1 MPGFDLSVSVSLVTV
16 FVQGILSFFSPCVL
30 PLLPLYL
37 GYLSGSMG
45 DAQGAQTSRV
55 KTLVNTLFFVIGI
68 SAAFFLLAMGFT
80 ALGQALHQY
89 QKIII
94 QVGGILIIAFGLFQL
109 GVFRPMALEQDRRI
123 RFPLQKLAMSPLVA
137 LVFGFTFS
145 FAWTPCVGPALASVL
160 LMAGSADTALQ
171 GFALIGLYTLGFVL
185 PFLAVSLFAG
195 VLLQVF
201 QKHRNVVRYTVKVGG
216 ALLVV
221 IGLLMVT
228 GWMDT
233 LSGSLAGSD
242 PQATPT
248 VQVSEAPKETAQPE
262 SSAQPE
268 ETAQPEATDQP
279 QEGRAPIPALDFTL
293 TDQYGNTHTLDQYK
307 GKTILL
313 NFWATWCGPCRS
325 EMPDLQEIYQDYGR
339 NQKDLVVLG
348 VAAPNLG
355 REGSVEDITAFL
367 EENGYTYPTLMN
379 TDASLFYSYGIS
391 SFPTTFMID
400 KNGNVYGYVSGAL
413 SRENFENI
421 IQQTMEGSQS
431 KGSP

>member
-1 MPGFDLSVSVSLVTV
+1 MSGFDLSVSVSLVTV

-68 SAAFFLLAMGFT
+68 SAAFFLLALGMT

-185 PFLAVSLFAG
+185 PFLAVALFAG
-195 VLLQVF
+195 GLLKLF

-248 VQVSEAPKETAQPE
+248 VQVTQQPE
-262 SSAQPE
+262 V
-268 ETAQPEATDQP
+268 TDTPEATDAPEESQ
-279 QEGRAPIPALDFTL
+279 APIPALDFAL
-293 TDQYGNTHTLDQYK
+293 TDQFGNTHTLDQYK

-325 EMPDLQEIYQDYGR
+325 EMPDLQAVYEDYG
-339 NQKDLVVLG
+339 NNEKDLVVLG

-355 REGSVEDITAFL
+355 QEGSAEDITAFL

-379 TDASLFYSYGIS
+379 EDASLFYSYGIS

-400 KNGNVYGYVSGAL
+400 KNGNVYGYIMGAQ
-413 SRENFENI
+413 SREVFDDI
-421 IQQTMEGSQS
+421 IQQTMDGANS
-431 KGSP
+431 

>member
-1 MPGFDLSVSVSLVTV
+1 MSGFDLSVSVSLVTV

-45 DAQGAQTSRV
+45 DTQGAPTSRV

-68 SAAFFLLAMGFT
+68 SAAFFLLALGMT

-185 PFLAVSLFAG
+185 PFLAVALFAG
-195 VLLQVF
+195 GLLKLF

-248 VQVSEAPKETAQPE
+248 VQVTQQPE
-262 SSAQPE
+262 V
-268 ETAQPEATDQP
+268 TDTPEATDAPKESQ
-279 QEGRAPIPALDFTL
+279 APIPALDFTL
-293 TDQYGNTHTLDQYK
+293 TDQFGNTHTLDQYK

-325 EMPDLQEIYQDYGR
+325 EMPDLQAVYEDYG
-339 NQKDLVVLG
+339 NNEKDLVVLG

-355 REGSVEDITAFL
+355 QEGSAEDITAFL

-379 TDASLFYSYGIS
+379 EDASLFYSYGIS

-400 KNGNVYGYVSGAL
+400 KNGNVYGYIMGAQ
-413 SRENFENI
+413 SREVFDDI
-421 IQQTMEGSQS
+421 IQQTMDGA
-431 KGSP
+431 G

>member
-1 MPGFDLSVSVSLVTV
+1 MSGFDLSVSVSLVTV

-68 SAAFFLLAMGFT
+68 SAAFFLLALGMT

-185 PFLAVSLFAG
+185 PFLAVALFAG
-195 VLLQVF
+195 GLLKLF

-242 PQATPT
+242 PQPTPT
-248 VQVSEAPKETAQPE
+248 VQATQ
-262 SSAQPE
+262 
-268 ETAQPEATDQP
+268 QPEATDTPEATDAPEESQ
-279 QEGRAPIPALDFTL
+279 APIPALDFTL
-293 TDQYGNTHTLDQYK
+293 TDQFGNTHTLDQYK

-313 NFWATWCGPCRS
+313 NFWATWCAPCRS
-325 EMPDLQEIYQDYGR
+325 EMPDLQAVYEDYG
-339 NQKDLVVLG
+339 NNEKDLVVLG

-355 REGSVEDITAFL
+355 QEGSAEDITAFL

-379 TDASLFYSYGIS
+379 EDASLFYSYGIS

-400 KNGNVYGYVSGAL
+400 KNGNVYGYIMGAQ
-413 SRENFENI
+413 SREVFDDI
-421 IQQTMEGSQS
+421 IQQTMDGA
-431 KGSP
+431 G

>member
-1 MPGFDLSVSVSLVTV
+1 MSGFNLSVSVSLVTV

-68 SAAFFLLAMGFT
+68 SAAFFLLALGMT

-185 PFLAVSLFAG
+185 PFLAVALFAG
-195 VLLQVF
+195 GLLKLF

-248 VQVSEAPKETAQPE
+248 VQVTQQPE
-262 SSAQPE
+262 V
-268 ETAQPEATDQP
+268 TDTPEATEAP
-279 QEGRAPIPALDFTL
+279 QESQAPIPALDFTL
-293 TDQYGNTHTLDQYK
+293 TDQFGNTHTLDQYK

-313 NFWATWCGPCRS
+313 NFWGTWCGPCRS
-325 EMPDLQEIYQDYGR
+325 EMPDLQAVYEDYG
-339 NQKDLVVLG
+339 NNEKDLVVLG

-355 REGSVEDITAFL
+355 QEGSAEDITAFL

-379 TDASLFYSYGIS
+379 EDASLFYSYGIS

-400 KNGNVYGYVSGAL
+400 KNGNVYGYIMGAQ
-413 SRENFENI
+413 SREVFDNI
-421 IQQTMEGSQS
+421 IQQTMDGANS
-431 KGSP
+431 

>member
-1 MPGFDLSVSVSLVTV
+1 MSGFDLSVSVSLVTV

-68 SAAFFLLAMGFT
+68 SAAFFLLALGMT

-94 QVGGILIIAFGLFQL
+94 HVGGILIIAFGLFQL

-185 PFLAVSLFAG
+185 PFLAVALFAG
-195 VLLQVF
+195 GLLKLF

-248 VQVSEAPKETAQPE
+248 VQVTQ
-262 SSAQPE
+262 
-268 ETAQPEATDQP
+268 QPEATNTPEATDAPEESQ
-279 QEGRAPIPALDFTL
+279 APIPALDFTL
-293 TDQYGNTHTLDQYK
+293 TDQFGNTHTLDQYK

-313 NFWATWCGPCRS
+313 NFWGTWCGPCRS
-325 EMPDLQEIYQDYGR
+325 EMPDLQAVYEDYG
-339 NQKDLVVLG
+339 NNEKDLVVLG

-355 REGSVEDITAFL
+355 QEGSAEDITAFL

-379 TDASLFYSYGIS
+379 EDASLFYSYGIS

-400 KNGNVYGYVSGAL
+400 KNGNVYGYIMGAQ
-413 SRENFENI
+413 SREVFDDI
-421 IQQTMEGSQS
+421 IQQTMDGANS
-431 KGSP
+431 

>member
-1 MPGFDLSVSVSLVTV
+1 MSGFDLSVSVSLVTV

-68 SAAFFLLAMGFT
+68 SAAFFLLALGMT

-185 PFLAVSLFAG
+185 PFLAVALFAG
-195 VLLQVF
+195 GLLKLF

-248 VQVSEAPKETAQPE
+248 VQA
-262 SSAQPE
+262 
-268 ETAQPEATDQP
+268 TAQPEATNTPEATDAPETSQ
-279 QEGRAPIPALDFTL
+279 APIPALDFTL
-293 TDQYGNTHTLDQYK
+293 TDQFGNTHTLDQYK

-313 NFWATWCGPCRS
+313 NFWGTWCGPCRS
-325 EMPDLQEIYQDYGR
+325 EMPDLQAVYEDYG
-339 NQKDLVVLG
+339 NNEKDLVVLG

-355 REGSVEDITAFL
+355 QEGSAEDITAFL

-379 TDASLFYSYGIS
+379 EDASLFYSYGIS

-400 KNGNVYGYVSGAL
+400 KNGNVYGYIMGAQ
-413 SRENFENI
+413 SREVFDDI
-421 IQQTMEGSQS
+421 IQQTMDGANS
-431 KGSP
+431 

>member
-1 MPGFDLSVSVSLVTV
+1 MSGFDLSVSVSLVTV

-68 SAAFFLLAMGFT
+68 SAAFFLLALGMT

-185 PFLAVSLFAG
+185 PFLAVALFAG
-195 VLLQVF
+195 GLLKLF

-233 LSGSLAGSD
+233 LSGSLASSD
-242 PQATPT
+242 PQPTPT
-248 VQVSEAPKETAQPE
+248 VQVTQQPE
-262 SSAQPE
+262 V
-268 ETAQPEATDQP
+268 TDTPEATDAPEESQ
-279 QEGRAPIPALDFTL
+279 APIPALDFTL
-293 TDQYGNTHTLDQYK
+293 TDQFGNTHTLDQYK

-325 EMPDLQEIYQDYGR
+325 EMPDLQAVYEDYG
-339 NQKDLVVLG
+339 NNEKDLVVLG

-355 REGSVEDITAFL
+355 QEGSAEDITAFL

-379 TDASLFYSYGIS
+379 EDASLFYSYGIS

-400 KNGNVYGYVSGAL
+400 KNGNVYGYIMGAQ
-413 SRENFENI
+413 SREVFDDI
-421 IQQTMEGSQS
+421 IQQTMDGANS
-431 KGSP
+431 

>member
-1 MPGFDLSVSVSLVTV
+1 MSGFDLSVSVSLVTV

-68 SAAFFLLAMGFT
+68 SAAFFLLALGMT

-185 PFLAVSLFAG
+185 PFLAVALFAG
-195 VLLQVF
+195 ELLKLF

-248 VQVSEAPKETAQPE
+248 VQVTQQPE
-262 SSAQPE
+262 V
-268 ETAQPEATDQP
+268 TGTPEATDTP
-279 QEGRAPIPALDFTL
+279 QESQSPIPALDFTL
-293 TDQYGNTHTLDQYK
+293 TDQFGNTHTLDQYK

-325 EMPDLQEIYQDYGR
+325 EMPDLQAVYEDYG
-339 NQKDLVVLG
+339 NNEKDLVVLG

-355 REGSVEDITAFL
+355 QEGSAEDITAFL

-379 TDASLFYSYGIS
+379 EDASLFYSYGIS

-400 KNGNVYGYVSGAL
+400 KNGNVYGYIMGAQ
-413 SRENFENI
+413 SREVFDDI
-421 IQQTMEGSQS
+421 IQQTMDGA
-431 KGSP
+431 G

>member
-1 MPGFDLSVSVSLVTV
+1 MSGFDLSVSVSLVTV

-68 SAAFFLLAMGFT
+68 SAAFFLLALGMT

-185 PFLAVSLFAG
+185 PFLAVALFAG
-195 VLLQVF
+195 GLLKLF

-242 PQATPT
+242 PQPTPT
-248 VQVSEAPKETAQPE
+248 VQA
-262 SSAQPE
+262 
-268 ETAQPEATDQP
+268 TAQPEATNTPEATEAP
-279 QEGRAPIPALDFTL
+279 QESQAPIPALDFTL
-293 TDQYGNTHTLDQYK
+293 TDQFGNTHTLDQYK

-313 NFWATWCGPCRS
+313 NFWGTWCGPCRS
-325 EMPDLQEIYQDYGR
+325 EMPDLQAVYEDYG
-339 NQKDLVVLG
+339 NNEKDLVVLG

-355 REGSVEDITAFL
+355 QEGSAEDITAFL

-379 TDASLFYSYGIS
+379 EDASLFYSYGIS

-400 KNGNVYGYVSGAL
+400 KNGNVYGYIMGAQ
-413 SRENFENI
+413 SREVFDDI
-421 IQQTMEGSQS
+421 IQQTMDGANS
-431 KGSP
+431 

>member
-1 MPGFDLSVSVSLVTV
+1 MSGFDLSVSVSLVTV

-68 SAAFFLLAMGFT
+68 SAAFFLLALGMT

-185 PFLAVSLFAG
+185 PFLAVALFAG
-195 VLLQVF
+195 GLLKLF

-242 PQATPT
+242 PQPTPT
-248 VQVSEAPKETAQPE
+248 VQATQQPE
-262 SSAQPE
+262 V
-268 ETAQPEATDQP
+268 TGTPEATDAPEESQ
-279 QEGRAPIPALDFTL
+279 APIPALDFTL
-293 TDQYGNTHTLDQYK
+293 TDQFGNTHTLDQYK

-325 EMPDLQEIYQDYGR
+325 EMPDLQAVYEDYGK
-339 NQKDLVVLG
+339 NEKDLVVLG

-355 REGSVEDITAFL
+355 QEGSAEDITAFL

-379 TDASLFYSYGIS
+379 EDASLFYSYGIS

-400 KNGNVYGYVSGAL
+400 KNGNVYGYIMGAQ
-413 SRENFENI
+413 SREVFDDI
-421 IQQTMEGSQS
+421 IQQTMDGANS
-431 KGSP
+431 

>member
-1 MPGFDLSVSVSLVTV
+1 MAGFDLSVSVSLATV
-16 FVQGILSFFSPCVL
+16 FVQGLLSFFSPCVL

-45 DAQGAQTSRV
+45 DNQGAQTSWV

-68 SAAFFLLAMGFT
+68 SAAFFLLALGLT

-109 GVFRPMALEQDRRI
+109 GVFRPAAMEQDRRI

-160 LMAGSADTALQ
+160 VMAGSADTAAQ
-171 GFALIGLYTLGFVL
+171 GFALIGVYTLGFVL
-185 PFLAVSLFAG
+185 PFLAVALSAG
-195 VLLQVF
+195 AILKLF

-216 ALLVV
+216 ALLIV

-233 LSGSLAGSD
+233 LSDSLTGAD
-242 PQATPT
+242 PQA
-248 VQVSEAPKETAQPE
+248 APTAQVTSQPQE
-262 SSAQPE
+262 S
-268 ETAQPEATDQP
+268 AQPEATDGPEESQ
-279 QEGRAPIPALDFTL
+279 APIPALDFTL
-293 TDQYGNTHTLDQYK
+293 TDQFGNTHTLEEYK

-325 EMPDLQEIYQDYGR
+325 EMPDLQSIYEDYGK
-339 NQKDLVVLG
+339 NEKDLVVLG

-355 REGSVEDITAFL
+355 QEGAEADITAFL

-400 KNGNVYGYVSGAL
+400 KDGNVYGYIIGAQ
-413 SRENFENI
+413 SREVFDDI
-421 IQQTMEGSQS
+421 IRQTMDGA
-431 KGSP
+431 K

>member
-1 MPGFDLSVSVSLVTV
+1 MNGFDLSVSVSLVTV

-45 DAQGAQTSRV
+45 DAQGAQTPKV

-68 SAAFFLLAMGFT
+68 SAAFFLLALGMT

-185 PFLAVSLFAG
+185 PFLAVALFAG
-195 VLLQVF
+195 VLLQLF

-248 VQVSEAPKETAQPE
+248 VQVTEAPKETDSPA
-262 SSAQPE
+262 
-268 ETAQPEATDQP
+268 ETTQPEATDAP
-279 QEGRAPIPALDFTL
+279 QESRAPVPALDFTL
-293 TDQYGNTHTLDQYK
+293 TDQFGNTHTLDQYK

-325 EMPDLQEIYQDYGR
+325 EMPDLQAVYEDYG
-339 NQKDLVVLG
+339 NNEKDLVVLG

-355 REGSVEDITAFL
+355 QEGSAEDITAFL

-379 TDASLFYSYGIS
+379 EDASLFYSYGIS

-400 KNGNVYGYVSGAL
+400 KNGNVYGYIMGAQ
-413 SRENFENI
+413 SREVFDDI
-421 IQQTMEGSQS
+421 IQQTMDGANS
-431 KGSP
+431 

>member
-1 MPGFDLSVSVSLVTV
+1 MSGFNLSVSVSLVTV

-68 SAAFFLLAMGFT
+68 SAAFFLLALGMT

-185 PFLAVSLFAG
+185 PFLAVALFAG
-195 VLLQVF
+195 GLLKLF

-248 VQVSEAPKETAQPE
+248 VQATAQPE
-262 SSAQPE
+262 V
-268 ETAQPEATDQP
+268 TDTPEATEAP
-279 QEGRAPIPALDFTL
+279 QESQAPIPALDFTL
-293 TDQYGNTHTLDQYK
+293 TDQFGNTHTLDQYK

-313 NFWATWCGPCRS
+313 NFWGTWCGPCRS
-325 EMPDLQEIYQDYGR
+325 EMPDLQAVYEDYG
-339 NQKDLVVLG
+339 NNEKDLVVLG

-355 REGSVEDITAFL
+355 QEGSAEDITAFL

-379 TDASLFYSYGIS
+379 EDASLFYSYGIS

-400 KNGNVYGYVSGAL
+400 KNGNVYGYIMGAQ
-413 SRENFENI
+413 SREVFDNI
-421 IQQTMEGSQS
+421 IQQTMDGA
-431 KGSP
+431 G

>member
-1 MPGFDLSVSVSLVTV
+1 MSGFDLSVSVSLVTV

-68 SAAFFLLAMGFT
+68 SAAFFLLALGMT

-185 PFLAVSLFAG
+185 PFLAVALFAG
-195 VLLQVF
+195 GLLKLF

-228 GWMDT
+228 GWMDS

-242 PQATPT
+242 PQPTPT
-248 VQVSEAPKETAQPE
+248 VQATQ
-262 SSAQPE
+262 
-268 ETAQPEATDQP
+268 QPEATNTPEATDTPEESQ
-279 QEGRAPIPALDFTL
+279 APIPALDFTL
-293 TDQYGNTHTLDQYK
+293 TDQFGNTHTLDQYK

-325 EMPDLQEIYQDYGR
+325 EMPDLQAVYEDYG
-339 NQKDLVVLG
+339 NNEKDLVVLG

-355 REGSVEDITAFL
+355 QEGSAEDISAFL

-379 TDASLFYSYGIS
+379 EDASLFYSYGIS

-400 KNGNVYGYVSGAL
+400 KNGNVYGYIMGAQ
-413 SRENFENI
+413 SREVFDNI
-421 IQQTMEGSQS
+421 IQQTMDGA
-431 KGSP
+431 G

>member
-1 MPGFDLSVSVSLVTV
+1 MSGFDLSVSVSLVTV

-45 DAQGAQTSRV
+45 DAQVAQTSRV

-68 SAAFFLLAMGFT
+68 SAAFFLLALGMT

-185 PFLAVSLFAG
+185 PFLAVALFAG
-195 VLLQVF
+195 GLLKLF

-248 VQVSEAPKETAQPE
+248 VQVTQQPE
-262 SSAQPE
+262 V
-268 ETAQPEATDQP
+268 TDTPEATDAPEESQ
-279 QEGRAPIPALDFTL
+279 APIPALDFTL
-293 TDQYGNTHTLDQYK
+293 TDQFGNTHTLDQYK

-325 EMPDLQEIYQDYGR
+325 EMPDLQAVYEDYG
-339 NQKDLVVLG
+339 NNEKDLVVLG

-355 REGSVEDITAFL
+355 QEGSAEDITAFL

-379 TDASLFYSYGIS
+379 EDASLFYSYGIS

-400 KNGNVYGYVSGAL
+400 KNGNVYGYIMGAQ
-413 SRENFENI
+413 SREVFDNI
-421 IQQTMEGSQS
+421 IQQTMDGANS
-431 KGSP
+431 

>member
-1 MPGFDLSVSVSLVTV
+1 MSGFDLSVSVSLVTV

-68 SAAFFLLAMGFT
+68 SAAFFLLALGMT

-185 PFLAVSLFAG
+185 PFLAVALFAG
-195 VLLQVF
+195 GLLKLF

-228 GWMDT
+228 GWMDS

-248 VQVSEAPKETAQPE
+248 VQVTQ
-262 SSAQPE
+262 
-268 ETAQPEATDQP
+268 QPEATDTPEATDAPEESQ
-279 QEGRAPIPALDFTL
+279 APIPALDFTL
-293 TDQYGNTHTLDQYK
+293 TDQFGNTHTLDQYK

-325 EMPDLQEIYQDYGR
+325 EMPDLQAVYEDYGK
-339 NQKDLVVLG
+339 NEKDLVVLG

-355 REGSVEDITAFL
+355 QEGSAEDISAFL

-379 TDASLFYSYGIS
+379 EDASLFYSYGIS

-400 KNGNVYGYVSGAL
+400 KNGNVYGYIMGAQ
-413 SRENFENI
+413 SREVFDDI
-421 IQQTMEGSQS
+421 IQQTMDGANS
-431 KGSP
+431 

>member
-1 MPGFDLSVSVSLVTV
+1 MNGFDLSVSVSLVTV

-45 DAQGAQTSRV
+45 DAQGAQTSKV

-68 SAAFFLLAMGFT
+68 SAAFFLLALGMT

-185 PFLAVSLFAG
+185 PFLVVALFAG
-195 VLLQVF
+195 VLLQLF

-233 LSGSLAGSD
+233 LSDSLAGAD
-242 PQATPT
+242 PQA
-248 VQVSEAPKETAQPE
+248 APTAQVTSQPQE
-262 SSAQPE
+262 S
-268 ETAQPEATDQP
+268 AQPEATDGPEESQ
-279 QEGRAPIPALDFTL
+279 APIPALDFTL
-293 TDQYGNTHTLDQYK
+293 TDQFGNTHTLDQYK

-325 EMPDLQEIYQDYGR
+325 EMPDLQAVYEDYG
-339 NQKDLVVLG
+339 NNEKDLVVLG

-355 REGSVEDITAFL
+355 QEGSAEDITAFL

-379 TDASLFYSYGIS
+379 EDASLFYSYGIS

-400 KNGNVYGYVSGAL
+400 KNGNVYGYIMGAQ
-413 SRENFENI
+413 SREVFDDI
-421 IQQTMEGSQS
+421 IQQTMDGANS
-431 KGSP
+431 

>member
-1 MPGFDLSVSVSLVTV
+1 MSGFDLSVSVSLVTV

-45 DAQGAQTSRV
+45 DTQGAQTSRA

-68 SAAFFLLAMGFT
+68 SAAFFLLALGMT

-109 GVFRPMALEQDRRI
+109 EVFRPMALEQDRRI

-160 LMAGSADTALQ
+160 LMAGSADTAVQ

-185 PFLAVSLFAG
+185 PFLAVALFAG
-195 VLLQVF
+195 VLLQLF

-216 ALLVV
+216 ALLVI

-228 GWMDT
+228 GWMDA
-233 LSGSLAGSD
+233 LSGSLASSD

-248 VQVSEAPKETAQPE
+248 AQVTQ
-262 SSAQPE
+262 
-268 ETAQPEATDQP
+268 QPEATDTPEATDAP
-279 QEGRAPIPALDFTL
+279 QESQAPIPALDFTL
-293 TDQYGNTHTLDQYK
+293 TDQFGNTHTLDQYK
-307 GKTILL
+307 GQTILL

-325 EMPDLQEIYQDYGR
+325 EMPDLQAIYEDYGK
-339 NQKDLVVLG
+339 NEKDLVVLG
-348 VAAPNLG
+348 ITAPNLG
-355 REGSVEDITAFL
+355 DEGSVEDITAFL

-379 TDASLFYSYGIS
+379 EDASLFYAYGIS

-400 KNGNVYGYVSGAL
+400 KNGNVYGYVPGAL
-413 SRENFENI
+413 SRESFDNI
-421 IQQTMEGSQS
+421 IQQTMDGANS
-431 KGSP
+431 

>member
-1 MPGFDLSVSVSLVTV
+1 MNGFDLSVSVSLVTV

-45 DAQGAQTSRV
+45 DAQGAQTSKV

-68 SAAFFLLAMGFT
+68 SAAFFLLALGMT

-185 PFLAVSLFAG
+185 PFLAVALFAG
-195 VLLQVF
+195 VLLQLF

-233 LSGSLAGSD
+233 LSGSLASSD

-248 VQVSEAPKETAQPE
+248 VQVTEAPKETEPPA
-262 SSAQPE
+262 
-268 ETAQPEATDQP
+268 ETTQPEATDAP
-279 QEGRAPIPALDFTL
+279 QES
-293 TDQYGNTHTLDQYK
+293 QYK

-325 EMPDLQEIYQDYGR
+325 EMPDLQAVYEDYG
-339 NQKDLVVLG
+339 NNEKDLVVLG

-355 REGSVEDITAFL
+355 QEGSAEDITAFL

-379 TDASLFYSYGIS
+379 EDASLFYSYGIS

-400 KNGNVYGYVSGAL
+400 KNGNVYGYIMGAQ
-413 SRENFENI
+413 SREVFDDI
-421 IQQTMEGSQS
+421 IQQTMDGANS
-431 KGSP
+431 

>member
-1 MPGFDLSVSVSLVTV
+1 MAGFDLSVSVSLATV
-16 FVQGILSFFSPCVL
+16 FVQGLLSFFSPCVL

-45 DAQGAQTSRV
+45 DNQGAQTSWV

-68 SAAFFLLAMGFT
+68 SAAFFLLALGLT

-94 QVGGILIIAFGLFQL
+94 QVGGILIIAFGLSQL
-109 GVFRPMALEQDRRI
+109 GVFRPAAMEQDRRI

-160 LMAGSADTALQ
+160 VMAGSADTAAQ
-171 GFALIGLYTLGFVL
+171 GFALIGVYTLGFVL
-185 PFLAVSLFAG
+185 PFLAVALSAG
-195 VLLQVF
+195 AILKLF

-216 ALLVV
+216 ALLIV

-233 LSGSLAGSD
+233 LSDSLAGAD
-242 PQATPT
+242 PQA
-248 VQVSEAPKETAQPE
+248 APTAQVTSQPQE
-262 SSAQPE
+262 SE
-268 ETAQPEATDQP
+268 KPEATDGPEESQ
-279 QEGRAPIPALDFTL
+279 APIPALDFTL
-293 TDQYGNTHTLDQYK
+293 TDQFGNTHTLEEYK

-325 EMPDLQEIYQDYGR
+325 EMPDLQSIYEDYGK
-339 NQKDLVVLG
+339 NEKDLVVLG

-355 REGSVEDITAFL
+355 QEGAEADITAFL
-367 EENGYTYPTLMN
+367 EKNGYTYPTLMN

-400 KNGNVYGYVSGAL
+400 KDGNVYGYIIGAQ
-413 SRENFENI
+413 SREVFDDI
-421 IQQTMEGSQS
+421 IRQTMDGA
-431 KGSP
+431 G

>member
-1 MPGFDLSVSVSLVTV
+1 MSGFNLSVSVSLVTV

-68 SAAFFLLAMGFT
+68 SAAFFLLALGMT

-185 PFLAVSLFAG
+185 PFLAVALFAG
-195 VLLQVF
+195 GLLKLF

-242 PQATPT
+242 PQPTPT
-248 VQVSEAPKETAQPE
+248 VQATAQPE
-262 SSAQPE
+262 V
-268 ETAQPEATDQP
+268 TDTPEATEAP
-279 QEGRAPIPALDFTL
+279 QESQAPIPALDFTL
-293 TDQYGNTHTLDQYK
+293 TDQFGNTHTLDQYK

-325 EMPDLQEIYQDYGR
+325 EMPDLQAVYEDYG
-339 NQKDLVVLG
+339 NNEKDLVVLG

-355 REGSVEDITAFL
+355 QEGSAEDITAFL

-379 TDASLFYSYGIS
+379 EDASLFYSYGIS

-400 KNGNVYGYVSGAL
+400 KNGNVYGYIMGAQ
-413 SRENFENI
+413 SREVFDNI
-421 IQQTMEGSQS
+421 IQQTMDGA
-431 KGSP
+431 G

>member
-1 MPGFDLSVSVSLVTV
+1 MSGFNLSVSVSLVTV

-68 SAAFFLLAMGFT
+68 SAAFFLLALGMT

-185 PFLAVSLFAG
+185 PFLAVALFAG
-195 VLLQVF
+195 GLLKLF

-228 GWMDT
+228 GWMDS

-242 PQATPT
+242 PQPTPT
-248 VQVSEAPKETAQPE
+248 VQATAQPE
-262 SSAQPE
+262 V
-268 ETAQPEATDQP
+268 TDTPEATEAP
-279 QEGRAPIPALDFTL
+279 QESQAPIPALDFTL
-293 TDQYGNTHTLDQYK
+293 TDQFGNTHTLDQYK

-325 EMPDLQEIYQDYGR
+325 EMPDLQSVYEDYG
-339 NQKDLVVLG
+339 NNEKDLVVLG

-355 REGSVEDITAFL
+355 QEGSAEDITAFL

-379 TDASLFYSYGIS
+379 EDASLFYSYGIS

-400 KNGNVYGYVSGAL
+400 KNGNVYGYIMGAQ
-413 SRENFENI
+413 SREVFDDI
-421 IQQTMEGSQS
+421 IQQTMDGA
-431 KGSP
+431 G

>member
-1 MPGFDLSVSVSLVTV
+1 MSGFDLSVSVSLVTV

-68 SAAFFLLAMGFT
+68 SAAFFLLALGMT

-185 PFLAVSLFAG
+185 PFLAVALFAG
-195 VLLQVF
+195 GLLKLF

-248 VQVSEAPKETAQPE
+248 VQVTQQPE
-262 SSAQPE
+262 V
-268 ETAQPEATDQP
+268 TDTPEATDAP
-279 QEGRAPIPALDFTL
+279 QESQAPIPALDFTL
-293 TDQYGNTHTLDQYK
+293 TDQFGNTHTLDQYK

-325 EMPDLQEIYQDYGR
+325 EMPDLQAVYEDYGK
-339 NQKDLVVLG
+339 NEKDLVVLG

-355 REGSVEDITAFL
+355 QEGSAEDISAFL

-379 TDASLFYSYGIS
+379 EDASLFYSYGIS

-400 KNGNVYGYVSGAL
+400 KNGNVYGYIMGAQ
-413 SRENFENI
+413 SREVFDDI
-421 IQQTMEGSQS
+421 IQQTMDGANS
-431 KGSP
+431 

>member
-1 MPGFDLSVSVSLVTV
+1 MSGFDLSVSVSLVTV

-68 SAAFFLLAMGFT
+68 SAAFFLLALGMT

-109 GVFRPMALEQDRRI
+109 GVFRPMALEKDRRI

-185 PFLAVSLFAG
+185 PFLAVALFAG
-195 VLLQVF
+195 GLLKLF
-201 QKHRNVVRYTVKVGG
+201 QTHRNVVRYTVKVGG

-248 VQVSEAPKETAQPE
+248 VQVTQHPE
-262 SSAQPE
+262 VTDTPDATDAPE
-268 ETAQPEATDQP
+268 ESQ
-279 QEGRAPIPALDFTL
+279 APIPALDFTL
-293 TDQYGNTHTLDQYK
+293 TDQFGNTHTLDQYK

-313 NFWATWCGPCRS
+313 NFWGTWCGPCRS
-325 EMPDLQEIYQDYGR
+325 EMPDLQSVYEDYG
-339 NQKDLVVLG
+339 NNEKDLVVLG

-355 REGSVEDITAFL
+355 QEGSAEDITAFL

-379 TDASLFYSYGIS
+379 EDASLFYSYGIS

-400 KNGNVYGYVSGAL
+400 KNGNVYGYIMGAQ
-413 SRENFENI
+413 SREVFDDI
-421 IQQTMEGSQS
+421 IQQTMDGANS
-431 KGSP
+431 

>member
-1 MPGFDLSVSVSLVTV
+1 MSGFDLSVSVSLVTV

-68 SAAFFLLAMGFT
+68 SAAFFLLALGMT

-94 QVGGILIIAFGLFQL
+94 QIGGILIIAFGLFQL

-185 PFLAVSLFAG
+185 PFLAVALFAG
-195 VLLQVF
+195 GLLKLF

-228 GWMDT
+228 GWMNT

-248 VQVSEAPKETAQPE
+248 VQVTQQPE
-262 SSAQPE
+262 V
-268 ETAQPEATDQP
+268 TDTPEATDAPEESQ
-279 QEGRAPIPALDFTL
+279 APIPALDFTL
-293 TDQYGNTHTLDQYK
+293 TDQFGNTHTLDQYK

-313 NFWATWCGPCRS
+313 NFWGTWCGPCRS
-325 EMPDLQEIYQDYGR
+325 EMPDLQAVYEDYG
-339 NQKDLVVLG
+339 NNEKDLVVLG

-355 REGSVEDITAFL
+355 QEGSVEDITAFL

-379 TDASLFYSYGIS
+379 EDASLFYSYGIS

-400 KNGNVYGYVSGAL
+400 KNGNVYGYIMGAQ
-413 SRENFENI
+413 SREVFDNI
-421 IQQTMEGSQS
+421 IQQTIEGSN
-431 KGSP
+431 

>member
-1 MPGFDLSVSVSLVTV
+1 MSGFDLSVSVSLVTV

-68 SAAFFLLAMGFT
+68 SAAFFLLALGMT

-185 PFLAVSLFAG
+185 PFLAVALFAG
-195 VLLQVF
+195 GLLKLF

-248 VQVSEAPKETAQPE
+248 VQVTQQPE
-262 SSAQPE
+262 V
-268 ETAQPEATDQP
+268 TDTPEATDAPEESQ
-279 QEGRAPIPALDFTL
+279 APIPALDFTL
-293 TDQYGNTHTLDQYK
+293 TDQFGNTHTLDQYK

-325 EMPDLQEIYQDYGR
+325 EMPDLQAVYEDYG
-339 NQKDLVVLG
+339 NNEKDLVVLG

-355 REGSVEDITAFL
+355 QEGSAEDISAFL

-379 TDASLFYSYGIS
+379 EDASLFYSYGIS

-400 KNGNVYGYVSGAL
+400 KNGNVYGYIMGAQ
-413 SRENFENI
+413 SREVFDDI
-421 IQQTMEGSQS
+421 IQQTIEGSN
-431 KGSP
+431 

>member
-1 MPGFDLSVSVSLVTV
+1 MSGFDLSVSVSLVTV

-68 SAAFFLLAMGFT
+68 SAAFFLLALGMT

-185 PFLAVSLFAG
+185 PFLAVALFAG
-195 VLLQVF
+195 GLLKLF

-248 VQVSEAPKETAQPE
+248 VQVTQQPE
-262 SSAQPE
+262 V
-268 ETAQPEATDQP
+268 TDTPEATDAPEESQ
-279 QEGRAPIPALDFTL
+279 APIPALDFAL
-293 TDQYGNTHTLDQYK
+293 TDQFGNTHTLDQYK

-325 EMPDLQEIYQDYGR
+325 EMPDLQAVYEDYG
-339 NQKDLVVLG
+339 NNEKDLVVLG

-355 REGSVEDITAFL
+355 QEGSAEDITAFL

-379 TDASLFYSYGIS
+379 EDASLFYSYGIS

-400 KNGNVYGYVSGAL
+400 KNGNVYGYIMGAQ
-413 SRENFENI
+413 SREVFDDI
-421 IQQTMEGSQS
+421 IQQTMDGA
-431 KGSP
+431 G

>member
-1 MPGFDLSVSVSLVTV
+1 MSGFDLSVSVSLVTV

-68 SAAFFLLAMGFT
+68 SAAFFLLALGMT

-185 PFLAVSLFAG
+185 PFLAVALFAG
-195 VLLQVF
+195 GLLKLF

-248 VQVSEAPKETAQPE
+248 VQVTQQPE
-262 SSAQPE
+262 V
-268 ETAQPEATDQP
+268 TNTPEATDAPEESQ
-279 QEGRAPIPALDFTL
+279 APIPALDFTL
-293 TDQYGNTHTLDQYK
+293 TDQFGNTHTLDQYK

-325 EMPDLQEIYQDYGR
+325 EMPDLQAVYEDYGK
-339 NQKDLVVLG
+339 NEKDLVVLG

-355 REGSVEDITAFL
+355 QEGSAEDITAFL

-379 TDASLFYSYGIS
+379 EDASLFYSYGIS

-400 KNGNVYGYVSGAL
+400 KNGNVYGYIMGAQ
-413 SRENFENI
+413 SREVFDDI
-421 IQQTMEGSQS
+421 IQQTMDGT
-431 KGSP
+431 K

>member
-1 MPGFDLSVSVSLVTV
+1 MSGFNLSVSVSLVTV

-45 DAQGAQTSRV
+45 DAQGVQTSRV

-68 SAAFFLLAMGFT
+68 SAAFFLLALGMT

-185 PFLAVSLFAG
+185 PFLAVALFAG
-195 VLLQVF
+195 GLLKLF

-242 PQATPT
+242 PQPTPT
-248 VQVSEAPKETAQPE
+248 VQATAQPE
-262 SSAQPE
+262 V
-268 ETAQPEATDQP
+268 TDTPEATEAP
-279 QEGRAPIPALDFTL
+279 QESQAPIPALDFTL
-293 TDQYGNTHTLDQYK
+293 TDQFGNTHTLDQYK

-313 NFWATWCGPCRS
+313 NFWGTWCGPCRS
-325 EMPDLQEIYQDYGR
+325 EMPDLQAVYEDYG
-339 NQKDLVVLG
+339 NNEKDLVVLG

-355 REGSVEDITAFL
+355 QEGSAEDITAFL

-379 TDASLFYSYGIS
+379 EDASLFYSYGIS

-400 KNGNVYGYVSGAL
+400 KNGNVYGYIMGAQ
-413 SRENFENI
+413 SREVFDDI
-421 IQQTMEGSQS
+421 IQQTMDGA
-431 KGSP
+431 G

>member
-1 MPGFDLSVSVSLVTV
+1 MSGFDLSVSVSLVTV

-68 SAAFFLLAMGFT
+68 SAAFFLLALGMT

-185 PFLAVSLFAG
+185 PFLAVALFAG
-195 VLLQVF
+195 GLLQLF

-248 VQVSEAPKETAQPE
+248 VQATAQPE
-262 SSAQPE
+262 V
-268 ETAQPEATDQP
+268 TDTPEATEAP
-279 QEGRAPIPALDFTL
+279 QESQAPIPALDFTL
-293 TDQYGNTHTLDQYK
+293 TDQFGNTHTLDQYK

-313 NFWATWCGPCRS
+313 NFWGTWCGPCRS
-325 EMPDLQEIYQDYGR
+325 EMPDLQAVYEDYG
-339 NQKDLVVLG
+339 NNEKDLVVLG

-355 REGSVEDITAFL
+355 QEGSAEDITAFL

-379 TDASLFYSYGIS
+379 EDASLFYSYGIS

-400 KNGNVYGYVSGAL
+400 KNGNVYGYIMGAQ
-413 SRENFENI
+413 SREVFDNI
-421 IQQTMEGSQS
+421 IQQTMDGA
-431 KGSP
+431 G

>member
-1 MPGFDLSVSVSLVTV
+1 MAGFDLSVSVSLATV
-16 FVQGILSFFSPCVL
+16 FVQGLLSFFSPCVL

-45 DAQGAQTSRV
+45 DNQGAQTSWV

-68 SAAFFLLAMGFT
+68 SAAFFLLALGLT

-109 GVFRPMALEQDRRI
+109 GVFRPAAMEQDRRI

-160 LMAGSADTALQ
+160 VMAGSADTAAQ
-171 GFALIGLYTLGFVL
+171 GFALIGVYTLGFVL
-185 PFLAVSLFAG
+185 PFLAVALSAGAILKLF
-195 VLLQVF
+195 QR
-201 QKHRNVVRYTVKVGG
+201 HRNVVRYTVKVGG
-216 ALLVV
+216 ALLIV

-233 LSGSLAGSD
+233 LSDSLAGAD
-242 PQATPT
+242 PQA
-248 VQVSEAPKETAQPE
+248 APTAQVTSQPQE
-262 SSAQPE
+262 SE
-268 ETAQPEATDQP
+268 KPEATDGPEESQ
-279 QEGRAPIPALDFTL
+279 APIPALDFTL
-293 TDQYGNTHTLDQYK
+293 TDQFGNTHTLEEYK

-325 EMPDLQEIYQDYGR
+325 EMPDLQSIYEDYGK
-339 NQKDLVVLG
+339 NEKDLVVLG

-355 REGSVEDITAFL
+355 QEGAEADITAFL
-367 EENGYTYPTLMN
+367 EKNGYTYPTLMN

-400 KNGNVYGYVSGAL
+400 KDGNVYGYIIGAQ
-413 SRENFENI
+413 SREVFDDI
-421 IQQTMEGSQS
+421 IRQTMDGA
-431 KGSP
+431 G

>member
-1 MPGFDLSVSVSLVTV
+1 MSGFDLSVSVSLVTV

-45 DAQGAQTSRV
+45 DAQGAQASRV

-68 SAAFFLLAMGFT
+68 SAAFFLLALGMT

-185 PFLAVSLFAG
+185 PFLAVALFAG
-195 VLLQVF
+195 GLLKLF

-248 VQVSEAPKETAQPE
+248 VQVTQQPE
-262 SSAQPE
+262 V
-268 ETAQPEATDQP
+268 TDTPEATDAPEESQ
-279 QEGRAPIPALDFTL
+279 APIPALDFTL
-293 TDQYGNTHTLDQYK
+293 TDQFGNTHTLDQYK

-313 NFWATWCGPCRS
+313 NFWGTWCGPCRS
-325 EMPDLQEIYQDYGR
+325 EMPDLQAVYEDYG
-339 NQKDLVVLG
+339 NNEKDLVVLG

-355 REGSVEDITAFL
+355 QEGSAEDITAFL

-379 TDASLFYSYGIS
+379 EDASLFYSYGIS

-400 KNGNVYGYVSGAL
+400 KNGNVYGYIMGAQ
-413 SRENFENI
+413 SREVFDNI
-421 IQQTMEGSQS
+421 IQQTMDGA
-431 KGSP
+431 G

>member
-1 MPGFDLSVSVSLVTV
+1 MAGFDLSVSVSLATV
-16 FVQGILSFFSPCVL
+16 FVQGLLSFFSPCVL

-45 DAQGAQTSRV
+45 DNQGAQTSWV

-68 SAAFFLLAMGFT
+68 SAAFFLLALGLT

-109 GVFRPMALEQDRRI
+109 GVFRPAAMEQDRRI

-160 LMAGSADTALQ
+160 VMAGSADTAAQ
-171 GFALIGLYTLGFVL
+171 GFALIGVYTLGFVL
-185 PFLAVSLFAG
+185 PFLAVALSAG
-195 VLLQVF
+195 AILKLF

-216 ALLVV
+216 ALLIV

-233 LSGSLAGSD
+233 LSDSLAGAD
-242 PQATPT
+242 PQA
-248 VQVSEAPKETAQPE
+248 APTAQVTSQPQE
-262 SSAQPE
+262 SE
-268 ETAQPEATDQP
+268 KPEATDGPEESQ
-279 QEGRAPIPALDFTL
+279 APIPALDFTL
-293 TDQYGNTHTLDQYK
+293 TDQFGNTHTLEEYK

-325 EMPDLQEIYQDYGR
+325 EMPDLQSIYEDYGK
-339 NQKDLVVLG
+339 NEKDLVVLG

-355 REGSVEDITAFL
+355 QEGSEADITAFL

-400 KNGNVYGYVSGAL
+400 KDGNVYGYIIGAQ
-413 SRENFENI
+413 SREVFDDI
-421 IQQTMEGSQS
+421 IRQTMDGA
-431 KGSP
+431 G

>member
-1 MPGFDLSVSVSLVTV
+1 MSGFDLSVSVSLVTV

-68 SAAFFLLAMGFT
+68 SAAFFLLALGMT

-185 PFLAVSLFAG
+185 PFLAVALFAG
-195 VLLQVF
+195 GLLKLF

-248 VQVSEAPKETAQPE
+248 VQATEQPE
-262 SSAQPE
+262 V
-268 ETAQPEATDQP
+268 TDTPEATDTPEESQ
-279 QEGRAPIPALDFTL
+279 APIPALDFTL
-293 TDQYGNTHTLDQYK
+293 TDQFGNTHTLDQYK

-325 EMPDLQEIYQDYGR
+325 EMPDLQAVYEDYG
-339 NQKDLVVLG
+339 NNEKDLVVLG

-355 REGSVEDITAFL
+355 QEGSAEDITAFL

-379 TDASLFYSYGIS
+379 EDASLFYSYGIS

-400 KNGNVYGYVSGAL
+400 KNGNVYGYIMGAQ
-413 SRENFENI
+413 SREVFDDI
-421 IQQTMEGSQS
+421 IQQTMDGANS
-431 KGSP
+431 

>member
-1 MPGFDLSVSVSLVTV
+1 MSGFDLSVSVSLVTV

-45 DAQGAQTSRV
+45 DAQGAQTSRA

-68 SAAFFLLAMGFT
+68 SAAFFLLALGMT

-185 PFLAVSLFAG
+185 PFLAVALFAG
-195 VLLQVF
+195 GLLKLF

-248 VQVSEAPKETAQPE
+248 VQVTQQPE
-262 SSAQPE
+262 V
-268 ETAQPEATDQP
+268 TDTPEATDAPEESQ
-279 QEGRAPIPALDFTL
+279 APIPALDFTL
-293 TDQYGNTHTLDQYK
+293 TDQFGNTHTLDQYK

-325 EMPDLQEIYQDYGR
+325 EMPDLQAVYEDYG
-339 NQKDLVVLG
+339 NNEKDLVVLG

-355 REGSVEDITAFL
+355 QEGSAEDITAFL

-379 TDASLFYSYGIS
+379 EDASLFYSYGIS

-400 KNGNVYGYVSGAL
+400 KNGNVYGYIMGAQ
-413 SRENFENI
+413 SREVFDNI
-421 IQQTMEGSQS
+421 IQQTMDGA
-431 KGSP
+431 G

>member
-1 MPGFDLSVSVSLVTV
+1 MAGFDLSVSVSLATV
-16 FVQGILSFFSPCVL
+16 FVQGLLSFFSPCVL

-45 DAQGAQTSRV
+45 DNQGAQTSWV

-68 SAAFFLLAMGFT
+68 SAAFFLLALGLT

-109 GVFRPMALEQDRRI
+109 GVFRPAAMEQDRRI

-160 LMAGSADTALQ
+160 VMAGSADTAAQ
-171 GFALIGLYTLGFVL
+171 GFALIGVYTLGFVL
-185 PFLAVSLFAG
+185 PFLAVALSAG
-195 VLLQVF
+195 AILKLF

-216 ALLVV
+216 ALLIV
-221 IGLLMVT
+221 IGFLMVT

-233 LSGSLAGSD
+233 LSDSLAGAD
-242 PQATPT
+242 PQA
-248 VQVSEAPKETAQPE
+248 APTAQVTSQPQE
-262 SSAQPE
+262 S
-268 ETAQPEATDQP
+268 AQPEATDGPEESQ
-279 QEGRAPIPALDFTL
+279 APIPALDFTL
-293 TDQYGNTHTLDQYK
+293 TDQFGNTHTLEEYK

-325 EMPDLQEIYQDYGR
+325 EMPDLQSIYEDYGK
-339 NQKDLVVLG
+339 NEKDLVVLG

-355 REGSVEDITAFL
+355 QEGAEADITAFL

-400 KNGNVYGYVSGAL
+400 KDGNVYGYIIGAQ
-413 SRENFENI
+413 SREVFDDI
-421 IQQTMEGSQS
+421 IRQTMDGA
-431 KGSP
+431 G

>member
-1 MPGFDLSVSVSLVTV
+1 MSGFDLSVSVSLVTV

-68 SAAFFLLAMGFT
+68 SAAFFLLALGMT

-185 PFLAVSLFAG
+185 PFLAVALFAG
-195 VLLQVF
+195 GLLKLF

-228 GWMDT
+228 GWMDS

-248 VQVSEAPKETAQPE
+248 VQVTQQPE
-262 SSAQPE
+262 V
-268 ETAQPEATDQP
+268 TDTPEATDAPEESQ
-279 QEGRAPIPALDFTL
+279 APIPALDFTL
-293 TDQYGNTHTLDQYK
+293 TDQFGNTHTLDQYK

-325 EMPDLQEIYQDYGR
+325 EMPDLQAVYEDYG
-339 NQKDLVVLG
+339 NNEKDLVVLG

-355 REGSVEDITAFL
+355 QEGSAEDITAFL

-379 TDASLFYSYGIS
+379 EDASLFYSYGIS

-400 KNGNVYGYVSGAL
+400 KNGNVYGYIMGAQ
-413 SRENFENI
+413 SREVFDNI
-421 IQQTMEGSQS
+421 IQQTMDGA
-431 KGSP
+431 G

>member
-1 MPGFDLSVSVSLVTV
+1 MTGFDLSVSVSLVTV

-45 DAQGAQTSRV
+45 DTQGAQTSRV

-68 SAAFFLLAMGFT
+68 SAAFFLLALGLT

-94 QVGGILIIAFGLFQL
+94 QVGGILIILFGLFQL

-185 PFLAVSLFAG
+185 PFLAVALFAG
-195 VLLQVF
+195 VLLHLF

-216 ALLVV
+216 ALLVI

-228 GWMDT
+228 GWMDA
-233 LSGSLAGSD
+233 LSGSLASSD
-242 PQATPT
+242 PQPTPT
-248 VQVSEAPKETAQPE
+248 VQVTEAPKETEP
-262 SSAQPE
+262 
-268 ETAQPEATDQP
+268 PEATDAP
-279 QEGRAPIPALDFTL
+279 QESQAPIPALDFTL
-293 TDQYGNTHTLDQYK
+293 TDQFGNTHTLDQYK

-325 EMPDLQEIYQDYGR
+325 EMPDLQEIFQDYG
-339 NQKDLVVLG
+339 NNEQDLVVLG

-355 REGSVEDITAFL
+355 REGSAEDITAFL

-379 TDASLFYSYGIS
+379 EDASLFYSYGIS

-413 SRENFENI
+413 SRENFESI
-421 IQQTMEGSQS
+421 IQQTIDGTNS
-431 KGSP
+431 